1 MVNHDALFKILLT
14 NFFVEFLDL
23 FFVEV
28 KPLLDRKS
36 ITFLDKEF
44 FTSIPDDYRREAD
57 IVAKAKLADGEA
69 YIIILV
75 ENQGSYEADFPQRL
89 FFYVSFLHQR
99 EKLPIFPIVIFYGKR
114 RKPIPATYRIEF
126 AGPTILD
133 FHYPVIH
140 LSRLDWRQ
148 FINHANPLA
157 SALMAK
163 MNIRAEDMPYAKL
176 ECLRII
182 ATQRIDAKKTSIL
195 ASFVESYLRLN
206 AEQEKI
212 FQQGLEQIAPKRK
225 EKVMELMTS
234 WEKKGLQKGLQQG
247 REQGREQGI
256 RQGALDMVVHLLK
269 RQIRSIPVKE
279 QKRLA
284 ALSVAQLKRL
294 SNALSKFSDVNDL
307 QLWLDKHSA

>member
-1 MVNHDALFKILLT
+1 
-14 NFFVEFLDL
+14 
-23 FFVEV
+23 
-28 KPLLDRKS
+28 
-36 ITFLDKEF
+36 
-44 FTSIPDDYRREAD
+44 
-57 IVAKAKLADGEA
+57 
-69 YIIILV
+69 
-75 ENQGSYEADFPQRL
+75 
-89 FFYVSFLHQR
+89 
-99 EKLPIFPIVIFYGKR
+99 
-114 RKPIPATYRIEF
+114 
-126 AGPTILD
+126 
-133 FHYPVIH
+133 
-140 LSRLDWRQ
+140 
-148 FINHANPLA
+148 
-157 SALMAK
+157 
-163 MNIRAEDMPYAKL
+163 MPYAKL

-234 WEKKGLQKGLQQG
+234 WERKGLQKGLQQG

-256 RQGALDMVVHLLK
+256 KIGKEEGIRQGALDVVLHLLK

-294 SNALSKFSDVNDL
+294 SNALAKFSDANDL
-307 QLWLDKHSA
+307 KLWLDKHSA